1 MSLRIDLHAHTTC
14 SDGADSPSELIREA
28 VGAGVDVLGLSDH
41 DTTSGW
47 AEAGEAVAG
56 TGMTVIPAIEL
67 SCQVLDRG
75 SGVPPRSVHLLGY
88 LPDPQHAGLKEQTAK
103 IRSHRNHRL
112 QLMVEKLS
120 VDFDITWEEVA
131 AHIPE
136 GATAGRPHIAHI
148 LIEKGFFLDTTEAFA
163 GPLRADGP
171 YHVPHYAPRLA
182 EGIRVL
188 RDAGAVPILAHPYT
202 GARSGAVDHQRGPAE
217 ILEGYRILADA
228 GLAGLEIHHR
238 ENTEQGKEVLSW
250 VAKEL
255 DFIVTGSSDFHGTKK
270 PNALAENTTSEEQY
284 ARILAAA
291 SGSEPL
297 R

>member
-1 MSLRIDLHAHTTC
+1 
-14 SDGADSPSELIREA
+14 
-28 VGAGVDVLGLSDH
+28 
-41 DTTSGW
+41 
-47 AEAGEAVAG
+47 
-56 TGMTVIPAIEL
+56 
-67 SCQVLDRG
+67 
-75 SGVPPRSVHLLGY
+75 VHLLGY

-103 IRSHRNHRL
+103 IRSHRDHRL

-188 RDAGAVPILAHPYT
+188 RDAGAVPILAPPLHP
-202 GARSGAVDHQRGPAE
+202 GAPLRGAVDHQRGPAE

-255 DFIVTGSSDFHGTKK
+255 DFIVTGSSDFHGTKNLTLWRK
-270 PNALAENTTSEEQY
+270 TPPAKNSTPGFSLP
-284 ARILAAA
+284 LPAA
-291 SGSEPL
+291 SPFVSFRCGDADADGSYPTRLQRPRWFVWGLTGQMASIPDRGEADLHASQPAG
-297 R
+297 